1 MFHSFLRQFEKKCS
15 LSFGLLDGENSIK
28 KCLTWRYR
36 VLSFFETKFYIQ
48 ATALSYD
55 GGVEGPPGVAWS

>member
-1 MFHSFLRQFEKKCS
+1 MFHSFLRHFERKYS
-15 LSFGLLDGENSIK
+15 LSFRLLDGENSIK

-36 VLSFFETKFYIQ
+36 VWSFFETKFYIQ

-55 GGVEGPPGVAWS
+55 GGAEVPPGVAWS